1 MKEKLV
7 IITGPTAVGKT
18 ELSIKVAKR
27 FHGEIISSDS
37 MQIYKYMDIGTAKIT
52 QEEMEGVNHHL
63 IDFLDPSEEF
73 SVYDY
78 KEKATGIIKR
88 LNEIGSLPIVTGGT
102 GLYINSL
109 IYDLNF
115 SPIAPNKIL
124 RDKYDKILLNEGSI
138 GLYNLL
144 KELDPVSAEKIDQ
157 NNHQR
162 LMRALEVTE
171 SSGIPF
177 SKYNKDF
184 RKESQK
190 YDLAYYCL
198 NMDREKLYD
207 RINLRVDIMLEK
219 GLIGEVSN
227 LLNKGYNKDML
238 SMKAIGYKEII
249 LYLEGIIPL
258 SQAIEMIKQGS
269 RNYAKRQLTWF
280 RRDNR
285 IKWIDVDSYQSKDE
299 MIDFVIKDVST
310 TLNI

>member
-18 ELSIKVAKR
+18 ELSIEVAKR
-27 FHGEIISSDS
+27 FNGEIISSDS
-37 MQIYKYMDIGTAKIT
+37 MQIYKHMDIGTAKISKDD
-52 QEEMEGVNHHL
+52 MKGINHHL
-63 IDFLDPSEEF
+63 IDFLDPATEF

-78 KEKATGIIKR
+78 KEMASQVISV
-88 LNEIGSLPIVTGGT
+88 LNDENKLPIIAGGT

-109 IYDLNF
+109 VYDLNF
-115 SPIAPNKIL
+115 SPIAPNKVL
-124 RDKYDKILLNEGSI
+124 REKYDRIFIEEGSV
-138 GLYNLL
+138 GLYERLI
-144 KELDPVSAEKIDQ
+144 KIDPESADRIDP

-184 RKESQK
+184 RKESDK
-190 YDLAYYCL
+190 YDMAYYCL
-198 NMDREKLYD
+198 NMDRDKLYD
-207 RINLRVDIMLEK
+207 RINKRVDIMFEK
-219 GLIGEVSN
+219 GLLDEVKY
-227 LLNKGYNKDML
+227 LLDRGYNKDML

-249 LYLEGIIPL
+249 AYLEGNMSL
-258 SQAIEMIKQGS
+258 DKAIDNIKQGS

-285 IKWIDVDSYQSKDE
+285 IKWVNIDLFKDRNE
-299 MIDFVIKDVST
+299 MINFVLDDIAI

>member
-18 ELSIKVAKR
+18 ELSIEVAKR
-27 FHGEIISSDS
+27 FNGEIISSDS
-37 MQIYKYMDIGTAKIT
+37 MQIYKYMDIGTAKVSKDDMKGI
-52 QEEMEGVNHHL
+52 NHHL
-63 IDFLDPSEEF
+63 IDFLDPATEF

-78 KEKATGIIKR
+78 KEMASQVISE
-88 LNEIGSLPIVTGGT
+88 LNDENKLPIIAGGT

-109 IYDLNF
+109 VYDLNF
-115 SPIAPNKIL
+115 SPIAPNKVL
-124 RDKYDKILLNEGSI
+124 REKYDRIFVEEGSV
-138 GLYNLL
+138 GLYERLI
-144 KELDPVSAEKIDQ
+144 KIDSESAGNIDP

-184 RKESQK
+184 RKESDK
-190 YDLAYYCL
+190 YDMAYYCL
-198 NMDREKLYD
+198 NMDRDKLYD
-207 RINLRVDIMLEK
+207 RINKRVDIMFEK
-219 GLIGEVSN
+219 GLLDEVKY
-227 LLNKGYNKDML
+227 LLDRGYNKDML

-249 LYLEGIIPL
+249 AYLEGNMSL
-258 SQAIEMIKQGS
+258 DKAIDNIKQGS

-285 IKWIDVDSYQSKDE
+285 IKWVNIDLFKDRNE
-299 MIDFVIKDVST
+299 MINFVLDDIAI

>member
-18 ELSIKVAKR
+18 ELSIEVAKR
-27 FHGEIISSDS
+27 FNGEIISSDS
-37 MQIYKYMDIGTAKIT
+37 MQIYKHMDIGTAKISKDD
-52 QEEMEGVNHHL
+52 MKGINHHL
-63 IDFLDPSEEF
+63 IDFLDPATEF

-78 KEKATGIIKR
+78 KEMASQVISE
-88 LNEIGSLPIVTGGT
+88 LNDENKLPIIAGGT

-109 IYDLNF
+109 VYDLNF
-115 SPIAPNKIL
+115 SPIAPNKVL
-124 RDKYDKILLNEGSI
+124 REKYDRIFIEEGSV
-138 GLYNLL
+138 GLYERLI
-144 KELDPVSAEKIDQ
+144 KIDPESADRIDP

-184 RKESQK
+184 RKESDK
-190 YDLAYYCL
+190 YDMAYYCL
-198 NMDREKLYD
+198 NMDRDKLYD
-207 RINLRVDIMLEK
+207 RINKRVDIMFEK
-219 GLIGEVSN
+219 GLLDEVKY
-227 LLNKGYNKDML
+227 LLDRGYNKDML

-249 LYLEGIIPL
+249 AYLEGNMSL
-258 SQAIEMIKQGS
+258 DKAIDNIKQGS

-285 IKWIDVDSYQSKDE
+285 IKWVNIDLFKDRNE
-299 MIDFVIKDVST
+299 MINFVLDDIAI

>member
-18 ELSIKVAKR
+18 ELSIEVAKR
-27 FHGEIISSDS
+27 FNGEIISSDS
-37 MQIYKYMDIGTAKIT
+37 MQIYKYMDIGTAKVSKDDMKGI
-52 QEEMEGVNHHL
+52 NHHL
-63 IDFLDPSEEF
+63 IDFLDPATEF

-78 KEKATGIIKR
+78 KEMASQVISE
-88 LNEIGSLPIVTGGT
+88 LNDENKLPIIAGGT

-109 IYDLNF
+109 VYDLNF
-115 SPIAPNKIL
+115 SPIAPNKVL
-124 RDKYDKILLNEGSI
+124 REKYDRIFVEEGSV
-138 GLYNLL
+138 GLYERLI
-144 KELDPVSAEKIDQ
+144 KIDSESAGNIDP

-184 RKESQK
+184 RKESDK
-190 YDLAYYCL
+190 YDMAYYCL
-198 NMDREKLYD
+198 NMDRDKLYD
-207 RINLRVDIMLEK
+207 RINKRVDIMFEK
-219 GLIGEVSN
+219 GLLDEVKY
-227 LLNKGYNKDML
+227 LIDRGYNKDML

-249 LYLEGIIPL
+249 AYLEGNMSL
-258 SQAIEMIKQGS
+258 DKAIDNIKQGS

-285 IKWIDVDSYQSKDE
+285 IKWVNIDLFKDRNE
-299 MIDFVIKDVST
+299 MINFVLDDIAI

>member
-18 ELSIKVAKR
+18 ELSIEVAKR
-27 FHGEIISSDS
+27 FNGEIISSDS
-37 MQIYKYMDIGTAKIT
+37 MQIYKYMDIGTAKVSKDDMKGI
-52 QEEMEGVNHHL
+52 NHHL
-63 IDFLDPSEEF
+63 IDFLDPATEF

-78 KEKATGIIKR
+78 KEMASQVISE
-88 LNEIGSLPIVTGGT
+88 LNDENKLPIIAGGT

-109 IYDLNF
+109 VYDLNF
-115 SPIAPNKIL
+115 SPIAPNKVL
-124 RDKYDKILLNEGSI
+124 REKYDRIFIEEGSV
-138 GLYNLL
+138 GLYERLI
-144 KELDPVSAEKIDQ
+144 KIDSESAGNIDP

-184 RKESQK
+184 RKESDK
-190 YDLAYYCL
+190 YDMAYYCL
-198 NMDREKLYD
+198 NMDRDKLYD
-207 RINLRVDIMLEK
+207 RINKRVDIMFEK
-219 GLIGEVSN
+219 GLLDEVKY
-227 LLNKGYNKDML
+227 LLDRGYNKDML

-249 LYLEGIIPL
+249 AYLEGNMSL
-258 SQAIEMIKQGS
+258 DKAIDNIKQGS

-285 IKWIDVDSYQSKDE
+285 IKWVNIDLFKDRNE
-299 MIDFVIKDVST
+299 MINFVLDDIAI